1 MEIQP
6 QEPIVFEFIER
17 ASTSVP
23 ASMLEDYARRRLHFE
38 LRRFRGQVRSVTVRV
53 IDENGPRRGVDTR
66 CVLTVELDK
75 GAPIVV
81 EATTAWPTASIT
93 AAGKRAGEIIRRR
106 LDREHG
112 RARRAPNGRHPAAP
126 AA

>member
-1 MEIQP
+1 MKSQP
-6 QEPIVFEFIER
+6 QEEIRIEFVDR
-17 ASTSVP
+17 AATSVP
-23 ASMLEDYARRRLHFE
+23 PSILEDYARRRLHFE
-38 LRRFRGQVRSVTVRV
+38 LRRFRSQVRNVTVRV

-66 CVLTVELDK
+66 CVLTVELVK

-93 AAGKRAGEIIRRR
+93 AAGKRVGEIIRRR

-112 RARRAPNGRHPAAP
+112 RTRRATDGRHPAAP